1 MGRSCSFT
9 RWTRCSGLP
18 PPSAPTTLVYCSTCG
33 HWYTSHAT
41 FDDVR
46 KLDKDD
52 IVYVHINDA
61 PAGIERDD
69 QQDLVRCLPGE
80 TGVIPAAEL
89 LQILDDIG
97 YDGPV
102 VPEPLNEKVYAM
114 EPQDAANATA
124 RAMEKV
130 WQLAGFE

>member
-1 MGRSCSFT
+1 MSGCS
-9 RWTRCSGLP
+9 P
-18 PPSAPTTLVYCSTCG
+18 
-33 HWYTSHAT
+33 TSHAT

-80 TGVIPAAEL
+80 SGVIPAPEL
-89 LQILDDIG
+89 LQILGNIG

-102 VPEPLNEKVYAM
+102 VPEPLSEKVYAM
-114 EPQDAANATA
+114 NSQDAANATA
-124 RAMEKV
+124 RAMDKV
-130 WQLAGFE
+130 WKLARLE